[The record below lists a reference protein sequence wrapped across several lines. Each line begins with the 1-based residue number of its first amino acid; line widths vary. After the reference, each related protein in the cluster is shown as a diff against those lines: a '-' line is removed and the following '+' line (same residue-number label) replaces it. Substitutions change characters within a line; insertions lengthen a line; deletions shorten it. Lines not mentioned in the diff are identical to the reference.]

1 MIDKLLN
8 VVVVV
13 RDQEKA
19 VDFYTRALGL
29 EKRADFTPP
38 GGIRW
43 VTVGP
48 KGQDI
53 EISLFQAG
61 SVSDPKAPENQLQ
74 PGKNAQWAFRTTD
87 CRKDFEEM
95 KSRGVKFNEE
105 QPAEYPWGILAT
117 FKDPDGNPYSLL
129 QQPSSNSWEN
139 KELNSHD
146 ISVPRCGTDS
156 M

>member
-8 VVVVV
+8 VVIVVS
-13 RDQEKA
+13 DQEKA

-29 EKRADFTPP
+29 EKRTDFTPP
-38 GGIRW
+38 GGSRW
-43 VTVGP
+43 VTVAP

-61 SVSDPKAPENQLQ
+61 SVSDPKAPQNQLQ
-74 PGKNAQWAFRTTD
+74 PGKNAQWALRTTD

-105 QPAEYPWGILAT
+105 QPVQYPWGVLAT
-117 FKDPDGNPYSLL
+117 FRDPDGNPFSLL

-139 KELNSHD
+139 KS
-146 ISVPRCGTDS
+146 
-156 M
+156 

>member
-1 MIDKLLN
+1 MIEKLLN
-8 VVVVV
+8 VVVIV

-29 EKRADFTPP
+29 EKRTDFTPP
-38 GGIRW
+38 GGSRW
-43 VTVGP
+43 VTVAP

-61 SVSDPKAPENQLQ
+61 SGGDPKDALNQLQ
-74 PGKNAQWAFRTTD
+74 PGKSPQWAFRTSD

-105 QPAEYPWGILAT
+105 QPAQYPWGILAT
-117 FKDPDGNPYSLL
+117 FRDPDGNPFSLL

-139 KELNSHD
+139 KS
-146 ISVPRCGTDS
+146 
-156 M
+156 

>member
-1 MIDKLLN
+1 MLFMIEKLLN

-29 EKRADFTPP
+29 EKRTDFTPP
-38 GGIRW
+38 GGSRW
-43 VTVGP
+43 VTVAP

-61 SVSDPKAPENQLQ
+61 SVSDPKDPANQVQ
-74 PGKNAQWAFRTTD
+74 PGKGPQWAFRTSD

-105 QPAEYPWGILAT
+105 QPAQYPWGVLAT
-117 FKDPDGNPYSLL
+117 FRDPDGNPFSLL

-139 KELNSHD
+139 KS
-146 ISVPRCGTDS
+146 
-156 M
+156 